1 MVRDSRFR
9 KKKEFCVFNL
19 HYSYYLLTSTINHV
33 FDDSWFWE
41 ISWIP
46 DFERF
51 LELKPEN
58 GESWLIVCWVSS
70 QNCLY
75 ENVCNNFN
83 IICQN
88 CSNRFTDTR
97 SRLASYFNYF
107 IIDFLGIIY
116 YFWTLK
122 LMNWISSCKVKFHWG
137 FLSYYQIYEY
147 LDFQWVPMLTLI
159 IFYDYL
165 YFFFYILC
173 LIFIFILANFLLKYF
188 RLCSIFFS
196 TKIRSLL

>member
-1 MVRDSRFR
+1 MAKVGWSCV
-9 KKKEFCVFNL
+9 EF
-19 HYSYYLLTSTINHV
+19 H
-33 FDDSWFWE
+33 
-41 ISWIP
+41 
-46 DFERF
+46 
-51 LELKPEN
+51 LK
-58 GESWLIVCWVSS
+58 IVCMK
-70 QNCLY
+70 NI
-75 ENVCNNFN
+75 CNNFN